1 MGERIFKS
9 LCAQKGLVVI
19 FSDMYCLT
27 FKGLFLAKTLH
38 RTAGTRTDCNSLDIN
53 NEERHKPQD
62 LDSVYHM
69 KLCLYP
75 PSG

>member
-1 MGERIFKS
+1 MGEIIFKS
-9 LCAQKGLVVI
+9 LRAQKGLVVI

-53 NEERHKPQD
+53 NEER
-62 LDSVYHM
+62 
-69 KLCLYP
+69 
-75 PSG
+75 